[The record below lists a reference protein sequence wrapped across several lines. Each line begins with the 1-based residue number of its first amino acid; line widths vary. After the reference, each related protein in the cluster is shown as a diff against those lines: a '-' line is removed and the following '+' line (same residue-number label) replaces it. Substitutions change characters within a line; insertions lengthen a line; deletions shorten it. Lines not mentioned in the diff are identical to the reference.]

1 MTRLSSACAALA
13 LMLTASFA
21 VAGCDALDSE
31 VYGDLT
37 PETFFNSEAD
47 FQNAIAALYN
57 PFISDWGTFDAG
69 ADTWYAS
76 LYNADPK
83 TYWNQSITTTDEI
96 FSPWSSTMDCFEWG
110 AAGLDYDQAPT
121 YAKIRYVA
129 RATDVIDKIQES
141 EAPVSD
147 AVKASYVAEARAV
160 RGWLMYVLFD
170 FYGPVNVKLDPET
183 LSDNE
188 ITPRLSQEEYVAAME
203 ADLTEAI
210 PSLADR
216 YNGDAANWGRMSKG
230 TARMVLLRLYMHEK
244 RWAEAE
250 AVARDLMGMGYG
262 LLPSYVDVFNQ
273 EQNNEMI
280 HAIPAN
286 QSSPNYWTQ
295 QVIPGNYGTGRT
307 ASGAE
312 VTRGPGWYG
321 FWMPWDFYDTYE
333 EGDLRLGTILAEY
346 TDARG
351 VVRSRDTSPALQ
363 GAIPLK
369 YTAIQGDGP
378 AYDFDTPVFRYA
390 EVLLSL
396 AEAVNEQ
403 GRTGEAFQYAN
414 EVRQRAGV
422 DTWSGMSQGQL
433 RDALL
438 AERGRE
444 LYAEG
449 VRRQDLIRHG
459 RYIEV
464 AQRLECSQAQPYHVL
479 FPIPYSVVLQSEG
492 VVEQN
497 PGY

>member
-422 DTWSGMSQGQL
+422 DT
-433 RDALL
+433 
-438 AERGRE
+438 
-444 LYAEG
+444 
-449 VRRQDLIRHG
+449 
-459 RYIEV
+459 
-464 AQRLECSQAQPYHVL
+464 
-479 FPIPYSVVLQSEG
+479 
-492 VVEQN
+492 
-497 PGY
+497 